1 MKATVKSITG
11 PHCKTFLLV
20 LLMVGSG
27 MTVGPHLLAVFKQLG
42 IYEDFLAIS
51 IHMDD
56 ISYFKPDMTAYKP
69 ADHRPAEG
77 M

>member
-1 MKATVKSITG
+1 MIAIAKSITVR
-11 PHCKTFLLV
+11 HCNIFFLV
-20 LLMVGSG
+20 LFMLGSG

-51 IHMDD
+51 IHMDE

-69 ADHRPAEG
+69 ADHRPVEE